1 MAANSGG
8 RGARTPAGGS
18 GSRGPLLPT
27 APALLARGLGPGCL
41 VTPRVRRECLRALSL
56 SLRGVRS
63 ARWGA
68 RPGVL
73 LTHPELLPCLVFP
86 AKTTP

>member
-27 APALLARGLGPGCL
+27 APALLARGL
-41 VTPRVRRECLRALSL
+41 VTPRVKRECLRALSL

>member
-27 APALLARGLGPGCL
+27 APAVLAQGLGPGCL
-41 VTPRVRRECLRALSL
+41 VTPRVRRECLRALSCE
-56 SLRGVRS
+56 SPRS
-63 ARWGA
+63 PIRAVGGPA
-68 RPGVL
+68 GGPA
-73 LTHPELLPCLVFP
+73 HPP
-86 AKTTP
+86 